1 MFKFITGGFRS
12 GRSSYALRRA
22 SELGPPPWCY
32 ASRGVE
38 VDESLTKRL
47 QTHRKDQEAIWTA
60 CPVPNTILDITTPE
74 ALAPYGVMVID
85 GFAKW
90 VEDRVTAQDEID
102 DSKLMHEVEELA
114 DRLYRTTTPVIL
126 VTREVGST
134 PPPQDLQAKRAYHL
148 LGSANQ
154 VLAASASQ
162 IALMVSGVPMR
173 IR

>member
-1 MFKFITGGFRS
+1 M
-12 GRSSYALRRA
+12 
-22 SELGPPPWCY
+22 
-32 ASRGVE
+32 
-38 VDESLTKRL
+38 
-47 QTHRKDQEAIWTA
+47 
-60 CPVPNTILDITTPE
+60 PNNILDITTAE
-74 ALAPYGVMVID
+74 ALAPYGVVVID

-90 VEDRVTAQDEID
+90 LEDRVTAQDETD
-102 DSKLMHEVEELA
+102 DGKLMHEVEELA

-126 VTREVGST
+126 VTREVGFS